1 MTENLNIEFEPS
13 AIDENTEVKVPVI
26 PAAAH
31 TADCPSS
38 ITLSP
43 MATDTNYALMDNT
56 IIDQDASAD
65 LIEYHRL
72 IQLVRDLPSTLF
84 IDRLL
89 MDYHQCESSLKI
101 PNNAI

>member
-1 MTENLNIEFEPS
+1 
-13 AIDENTEVKVPVI
+13 
-26 PAAAH
+26 
-31 TADCPSS
+31 
-38 ITLSP
+38 
-43 MATDTNYALMDNT
+43 MDNT

-89 MDYHQCESSLKI
+89 MDYHQCESSLDKS
-101 PNNAI
+101 